1 MDNTDKKQQT
11 AQQKQTQQQKQVQQQ
26 FQYQKKEAQKEQPT
40 KILYSGQTSSNF
52 EFQFETPAAN
62 REEKKQTS
70 ISEELNAAFFTQRS
84 KEFMDILK
92 KQEISA
98 MSDEQIKRLIARE
111 IVRGGA
117 TGMEDVISL
126 KVFMDSGNTDTEE
139 QAVTTEEQAL
149 MEEMNEDDVMDFLE
163 MLNASFSETIA
174 REELK
179 LKEALVELDK
189 KAIDESYVLA
199 RCPIYPAHDIHI
211 LPKGRHLYFCHLVN
225 KPLSPVFEEAKRLLF
240 SGEASMVHV
249 YQGCAFVINAQG
261 EVTKRIDVVDEPM
274 ELVIRNGWEELP

>member
-1 MDNTDKKQQT
+1 MDNVDKMQQS
-11 AQQKQTQQQKQVQQQ
+11 AQQKQTDPQ
-26 FQYQKKEAQKEQPT
+26 FQYQVKEAQKEQPT
-40 KILYSGQTSSNF
+40 KMQYAGQVSAKF
-52 EFQFETPAAN
+52 EFRFETPPAKGGAE
-62 REEKKQTS
+62 RHTR
-70 ISEELNAAFFTQRS
+70 ISEELNAAFFKTRS

-92 KQEISA
+92 KQGISA

-111 IVRGGA
+111 ILRGGA

-126 KVFMDSGNTDTEE
+126 KVFMDSDTDTEE
-139 QAVTTEEQAL
+139 QTVTAEEQAL
-149 MEEMNEDDVMDFLE
+149 MEEMSEDDVMDFLE

-174 REELK
+174 KEELA

-189 KAIDESYVLA
+189 KAIDESYMLA

-249 YQGCAFVINAQG
+249 YQGCAFVINEMG

>member
-1 MDNTDKKQQT
+1 MEQTNRNQQ
-11 AQQKQTQQQKQVQQQ
+11 AQQQAEEKSQ
-26 FQYQKKEAQKEQPT
+26 FQFQQNEAQKEQQKEQT
-40 KILYSGQTSSNF
+40 VKMLYSGQASAKFS
-52 EFQFETPAAN
+52 FQFDSPAAGRGEQRLTN
-62 REEKKQTS
+62 
-70 ISEELNAAFFTQRS
+70 ISEELNAAFFTTRS

-98 MSDEQIKRLIARE
+98 MSDEQIKCLIARE
-111 IVRGGA
+111 IIRGGA
-117 TGMEDVISL
+117 TAMQDVISL
-126 KVFMDSGNTDTEE
+126 KVFMDSGNPDIAEE
-139 QAVTTEEQAL
+139 DINAEEQAL

-174 REELK
+174 MEELK
-179 LKEALVELDK
+179 LKSALVELDK
-189 KAIDESYVLA
+189 KAIDESYLLA

-211 LPKGRHLYFCHLVN
+211 LPKGRHLYFCHLAN
-225 KPLSPVFEEAKRLLF
+225 KKLSPVFEEAKRLLF

-249 YQGCAFVINAQG
+249 YQGCAFVINSRG

>member
-1 MDNTDKKQQT
+1 MEQIDRSQQS
-11 AQQKQTQQQKQVQQQ
+11 AQQKQQH
-26 FQYQKKEAQKEQPT
+26 FQYQRKEAQKEQPT
-40 KILYSGQTSSNF
+40 KILYSGQTSAKF
-52 EFQFETPAAN
+52 DFQLEAPAAN
-62 REEKKQTS
+62 REVKKQTS
-70 ISEELNAAFFTQRS
+70 ISEELNAAFFTPRS

-92 KQEISA
+92 KQGISA

-111 IVRGGA
+111 IIRGGA

-126 KVFMDSGNTDTEE
+126 KVFMDLGNTDAEE
-139 QAVTTEEQAL
+139 KTVDAEEQAL
-149 MEEMNEDDVMDFLE
+149 MEEMNEDDIMDFLE

-174 REELK
+174 KEEMK

-261 EVTKRIDVVDEPM
+261 EVTKRIDVVEEPM